1 MKLAFYGD
9 SWYWV
14 WFPAIQN
21 ALTNSELSK
30 MKGISVGSKEFK
42 ETFINGYDI
51 LTPLLTS
58 WGHQV
63 ENYCRPGNS
72 FRNIVLDVLHQPT
85 NSDFHVVYVSTVIRD
100 TDLEEFLNKPWN
112 QVKVEYD
119 EMMYQ
124 ELQRLGDFALKNKQK
139 ILLFGGQTTL
149 KAKQLQNAFEP
160 NDPRLNYLYLGA
172 ECIITEIHNKLN
184 ITDPIRTP
192 GIFKL
197 AQWANKQTLDT
208 YDASTIHHLHE
219 QIQYYQS
226 DVFMKWKW
234 PDSGHLNF
242 NGQIHFLNLLFDKI
256 QQYKYVI

>member
-14 WFPAIQN
+14 WFTANQN

-63 ENYCRPGNS
+63 ENYCTPGNA
-72 FRNIVLDVLHQPT
+72 FKVTVQDVLNQPT

-100 TDLEEFLNKPWN
+100 TELEEFLSKPWH
-112 QVKVEYD
+112 QVKVHYN

-124 ELQRLGDFALKNKQK
+124 QLQQLGDFALENKQK

-149 KAKQLQNAFEP
+149 KQKVFDNAFEP

-184 ITDPIRTP
+184 IRNPITTP
-192 GIFKL
+192 GVFKL
-197 AQWANKQTLDT
+197 TNWADKSVLDK
-208 YDASTIHHLHE
+208 YDALTIHYLHE
-219 QIQYYQS
+219 HTQYYQS
-226 DVFMKWKW
+226 EQFQKWMW

-256 QQYKYVI
+256 QQYKYTL